1 MGIIV
6 AIALEIALAVFIIWG
21 ILNEQKLIRFERA
34 AAKAIIW
41 ELYERFAERD
51 VVRIRIKDGMKL
63 LPEAQKK

>member
-1 MGIIV
+1 MWIFFV
-6 AIALEIALAVFIIWG
+6 IALEIALAVFIIWG

-51 VVRIRIKDGMKL
+51 VVRIRVKDGLRL
-63 LPEAQKK
+63 LPEGKKN